1 MVLPLIPLALIA
13 VGAVTGSGGLA
24 LGGKGAWDLK
34 KAQEEFN
41 QSKSLYERRRKR
53 SEVRVGLTN
62 KRLEQ
67 LGEQQKQALTDVVLR
82 MADFM
87 RRNSKKIKENERLL
101 VEGLD
106 TEMNAVPNME
116 RLQFDAAAWI
126 SAVVGSVGAG
136 AATNAGVMGAAT
148 AFGTAST
155 GAAITGLSGI
165 AAENAMLAFLG
176 GGSLAAGGGGMALGA
191 AALNAVVIGPAVLVG
206 GFVAKGQGEKQI
218 TRAKEFTKTVSKEIA
233 SMDLFDAGLEA
244 IDKRVRELVTLLA
257 ELSSRAKEAL
267 DELESEPFKPDHHA
281 SRFQRAMGL
290 VLAVR
295 DVAAA
300 PIVDAEGNLAADTEN
315 LSVKYRRMTESRD
328 GE

>member
-1 MVLPLIPLALIA
+1 
-13 VGAVTGSGGLA
+13 
-24 LGGKGAWDLK
+24 
-34 KAQEEFN
+34 
-41 QSKSLYERRRKR
+41 
-53 SEVRVGLTN
+53 
-62 KRLEQ
+62 
-67 LGEQQKQALTDVVLR
+67 

-87 RRNSKKIKENERLL
+87 RRNSRKIKENERLL

-136 AATNAGVMGAAT
+136 AATSAGVTGAAA

-155 GAAITGLSGI
+155 GAAITSLSGI

-176 GGSLAAGGGGMALGA
+176 GGSLAAGGGGIALGA
-191 AALNAVVIGPAVLVG
+191 AALNAVVIGPAVLIG

-218 TRAKEFTKTVSKEIA
+218 TRAKEFTKTVSTEIA

-244 IDKRVRELVTLLA
+244 IDKRVRELVSLLA
-257 ELSSRAKEAL
+257 ELRSRAEQTL
-267 DELESEPFKPDHHA
+267 DELESEQFNPEEHA
-281 SRFQRAMGL
+281 PIFQRAMAL

-295 DVAAA
+295 DVSAA
-300 PIVDAEGNLAADTEN
+300 PIVDSEGNLAADSEN
-315 LSVKYRRMTESRD
+315 MIVRYRRMTESRD